1 MGSLLVEAGRRRWWP
16 RNETQARNPGDLGKE
31 GEGSERE
38 AFERKNDRKRKAAR
52 AASEK
57 RVKVARRKE
66 LKKKAIWDRPR
77 CPSSRPSGPRALKDH
92 LTVDV
97 HDTNE
102 HCQEVEV
109 DGENREVLRD
119 LEVEVDG
126 ENQEVLRDLEGP
138 PPPLLKTESSGCS

>member
-1 MGSLLVEAGRRRWWP
+1 MGSCWLRQEGGDGGLGTRRR
-16 RNETQARNPGDLGKE
+16 RETQAIWEKREKAAKGRRSSARTIESETQMPMIDLNEEEG
-31 GEGSERE
+31 GEGCERE
-38 AFERKNDRKRKAAR
+38 E
-52 AASEK
+52 
-57 RVKVARRKE
+57 VKVARRKE

-77 CPSSRPSGPRALKDH
+77 CPSSRPSGPRAL
-92 LTVDV
+92 
-97 HDTNE
+97 
-102 HCQEVEV
+102 EVEV